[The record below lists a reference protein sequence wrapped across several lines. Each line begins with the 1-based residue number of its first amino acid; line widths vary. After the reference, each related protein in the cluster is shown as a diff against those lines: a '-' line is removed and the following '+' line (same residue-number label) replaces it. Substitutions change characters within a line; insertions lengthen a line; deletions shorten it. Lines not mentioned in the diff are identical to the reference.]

1 MAQHV
6 GGCAELR
13 EEWKGCCNILHDAR
27 QDHVMAISET
37 HRSLSVVVLLLRVVT
52 PATHTPLSTQAP
64 PTKHKARDAHD
75 SSPQDPGLPAHVLQA
90 HLVPELFELL
100 VRQVDIE
107 PAPQTQHAQY
117 ERQESL
123 GGVAGAWA
131 RKARRVSASGAGV
144 LLPLQ
149 DGAHVLKDHRAL
161 GVLHVGERKLERL
174 EAEVHFPPDHHLGVA
189 AVRRHVP

>member
-13 EEWKGCCNILHDAR
+13 EEWKDCCNILHD
-27 QDHVMAISET
+27 DMILSAISET

-52 PATHTPLSTQAP
+52 PATHPPLSTQAP

-131 RKARRVSASGAGV
+131 RKASVSRHRLLG
-144 LLPLQ
+144 LPLQ

-174 EAEVHFPPDHHLGVA
+174 EAEVHFPPDHHLGIA
-189 AVRRHVP
+189 AVR